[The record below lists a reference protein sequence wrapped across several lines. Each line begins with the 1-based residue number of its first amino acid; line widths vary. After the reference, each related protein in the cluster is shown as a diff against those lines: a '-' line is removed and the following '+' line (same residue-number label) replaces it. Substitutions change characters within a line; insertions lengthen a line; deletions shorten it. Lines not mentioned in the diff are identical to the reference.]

1 MTTIS
6 NDALAQV
13 FTDARTHNG
22 WSDEPVSDTDLA
34 RIWDLAKFP
43 PTSANTMPLRIVFV
57 KSAAAK
63 EKLRPALSPGNL
75 EKTMSAPVTAIFGH
89 DMAFYE
95 RLPELFPHADAK
107 SWFVGNDALIEATAF
122 RNGTLQAA
130 YVMLAARAL
139 GFDVGPMSGF
149 DPALVNEAFFAGT
162 AVRANFL
169 CNLGHGDA
177 RKLFPR
183 SPRLAFA
190 EACRIE

>member
-6 NDALAQV
+6 NDALAQL

-177 RKLFPR
+177 SKLFPR

>member
-6 NDALAQV
+6 NDALAQL

-63 EKLRPALSPGNL
+63 EKLKPALSPGNL

-149 DPALVNEAFFAGT
+149 EPALVNEAFFAGT

-177 RKLFPR
+177 SKLFPR

>member
-6 NDALAQV
+6 NDALAQL

-43 PTSANTMPLRIVFV
+43 PTSANTMPLRIAFV

-63 EKLRPALSPGNL
+63 EKLKPALSPGNL

-177 RKLFPR
+177 SKLFPR

>member
-6 NDALAQV
+6 NDALAQL

-63 EKLRPALSPGNL
+63 EKLKPALSPGNL

-177 RKLFPR
+177 SKLFPR